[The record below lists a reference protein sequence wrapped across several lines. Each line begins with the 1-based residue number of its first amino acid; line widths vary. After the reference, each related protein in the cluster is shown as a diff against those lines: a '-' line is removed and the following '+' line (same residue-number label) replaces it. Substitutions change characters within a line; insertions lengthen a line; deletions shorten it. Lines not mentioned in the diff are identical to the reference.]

1 MYKKGFI
8 LILAS
13 ILVLSGCGKNDDT
26 PMGNTDHSVDD
37 TIYVDSSETE
47 EYTAA
52 GDASEAENQA
62 DDQQSEPSVEPLA
75 SLEVPVN
82 TQAVD
87 VTYEIR
93 DGIDVFNAT
102 QRCCSD
108 GENIYL
114 AYGQTD
120 LYIMPLGADYHSP
133 ANLDNS
139 EGLYVCNIAMD
150 RYGGIHLLL
159 TNSDY
164 DKWVIWRL
172 GGDYQTEQVIDIS
185 AYFETKRQ
193 PVVFQLDQDGN
204 YYLMWPINRDG
215 IVVDSEGALRHRVT
229 PKTLGIKWIYQ
240 AAVGKDGQIYLV
252 YSDGDE
258 KLKIGALDVESGA
271 LTEGSAE
278 LCFPDSE
285 NFTAMSRGTDT
296 NLLLYSPYSGVW
308 AYDQEQGIMEN
319 RVPLSDMGFDK
330 GITVYP
336 LAFLA
341 DGRLLIGGF
350 KEGAD
355 TGEDGFK
362 QRFLK
367 YVPAGK

>member
-1 MYKKGFI
+1 MYRKGFI
-8 LILAS
+8 LVMVS
-13 ILVLSGCGKNDDT
+13 ILVLSGCGRNDDIS
-26 PMGNTDHSVDD
+26 MDNADYSENSAIQEDL
-37 TIYVDSSETE
+37 SETE
-47 EYTAA
+47 EHTAE
-52 GDASEAENQA
+52 GDTSEAEDQA
-62 DDQQSEPSVEPLA
+62 DDLQNEPSVELPA
-75 SLEVPVN
+75 ALEIPVN
-82 TQAVD
+82 IQAAD
-87 VTYEIR
+87 VAYEIS

-102 QRCCSD
+102 QRCGSD

-120 LYIMPLGADYHSP
+120 LYVMPLGADYHSP
-133 ANLDNS
+133 AQLDNP

-150 RYGGIHLLL
+150 TSGGIHLLL
-159 TNSDY
+159 TNFDY

-172 GGDYQTEQVIDIS
+172 DGDCQTEQVIDIS
-185 AYFETKRQ
+185 TYFETKRQ

-229 PKTLGIKWIYQ
+229 PKTLGIGWIYQ

-258 KLKIGALDVESGA
+258 KLKIGALDVESGS

-330 GITVYP
+330 GMTVYP

-355 TGEDGFK
+355 TGEDGTK
-362 QRFLK
+362 QRLLK
-367 YVPAGK
+367 YIPAGR